1 MTDNIIEMQ
10 KNTLIMNHINDG
22 LIIPTAS
29 INELWE
35 NNVKQWLLMA
45 STGAIICSRPRVGK
59 TVAIDY
65 LANKIDEM
73 YDGGIPVIKWN
84 ITNHAVTERNFY
96 SSLLMAMGDPEP
108 NRGATA
114 LVLKNRV
121 LNVLTELAT
130 VGNSET
136 MYSEDSMPGLR
147 RIVLFCDEAY
157 LLDEKDFNWLM
168 DLYNNL
174 RHNKVYLTTFLVG
187 TDELQAL
194 KAHFISLQKDRIIG
208 RFMIDEHEFAGI
220 RTKEEMA
227 LCLSVF
233 DSEMKIPG
241 IYGERIIPSQHFFP
255 EAYDNGEGLYSLL
268 TDGLWDV
275 FQDVK
280 EKSKIPYE
288 DIPMKY
294 FIRSIMATMTTY
306 GKYGIHEKYF
316 LNSNDIL
323 EAVISSGYAMSGG
336 TGRVQIY
343 GKKTRNSKK

>member
-1 MTDNIIEMQ
+1 MKDDFKNMQ
-10 KNTLIMNHINDG
+10 KSTLIMNHINDG

-35 NNVKQWLLMA
+35 NNVKQWLIMA

-65 LANKIDEM
+65 LAHKIDEM

-108 NRGATA
+108 NKGTTA

-121 LNVLTELAT
+121 LNVLTELACA
-130 VGNSET
+130 GNSDT
-136 MYSEDSMPGLR
+136 MYSEDGMPGLR

-187 TDELQAL
+187 TEELQAL
-194 KAHFISLQKDRIIG
+194 KAHFISLQKDQIIG
-208 RFMIDEHEFAGI
+208 RFMIDEHEFSGI

-233 DSEMKIPG
+233 DTEMRIPG
-241 IYGERIIPSQHFFP
+241 IYGEKIIPSQYFFP
-255 EAYDNGEGLYSLL
+255 EAYARGEGLYSML
-268 TDGLWDV
+268 TDVFWDV
-275 FQDVK
+275 FQDMK
-280 EKSKIPYE
+280 EKGKIPYD

-294 FIRSIMATMTTY
+294 FIRSIMSTMTVY
-306 GKYGIHEKYF
+306 GKNGIQEKYF
-316 LNSNDIL
+316 LNAKDVL
-323 EAVISSGYAMSGG
+323 EAVKSSGYAMSGG

-343 GKKTRNSKK
+343 GKKVGRAKK